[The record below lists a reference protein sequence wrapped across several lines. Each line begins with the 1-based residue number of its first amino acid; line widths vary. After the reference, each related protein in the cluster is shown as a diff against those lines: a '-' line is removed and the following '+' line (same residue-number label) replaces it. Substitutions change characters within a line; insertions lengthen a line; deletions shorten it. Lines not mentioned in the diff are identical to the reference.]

1 MTVTRGK
8 PVFLQ
13 EEENDLPSDASMV
26 VALIAEYVRLQ
37 RILTAAD
44 REKELEL
51 QIKTTRAQLGVFGV
65 DTEKLDIH

>member
-1 MTVTRGK
+1 MPVTCGK

-13 EEENDLPSDASMV
+13 EEENDLSGDASMV

-51 QIKTTRAQLGVFGV
+51 QIKTARAQLQVFGV